1 MSKLT
6 LQCYRIDLLYVKN
19 KQTKIRQKTDQK
31 KKKKP
36 KQTNK
41 KSPNQSIRY
50 SKKQKRPKKIKN
62 PNLFYSGELKKD
74 KNLLAFRSYS
84 GIAHQIP
91 NPYSMYNGD
100 KFGGENGADKG
111 SKDVS

>member
-1 MSKLT
+1 MPK
-6 LQCYRIDLLYVKN
+6 K
-19 KQTKIRQKTDQK
+19 KTKIRQKTDQK
-31 KKKKP
+31 KKKT
-36 KQTNK
+36 QTNK

-50 SKKQKRPKKIKN
+50 SKKQRPKKIKN

-74 KNLLAFRSYS
+74 KNLLAFSSYS